1 MTRTRVPLLVLSA
14 AFFACRSNPA
24 GPDDALR
31 EELHRMVEVDQRAR
45 ESLVASADPA
55 PAAIEELVEIDRK
68 NTARMKEIVAAH
80 GWPGKSLVGEE
91 GASNAWLLV
100 QHADQ
105 DLEFQK
111 RCLALLEEAV
121 QEGEASPKELAYLID
136 RVLVAEGKKQL
147 YGTQFTQIDGRLEPQ
162 PIEDEP
168 NVDRRR
174 AAVGLGTLSEY
185 RKVLEEVYAR

>member
-1 MTRTRVPLLVLSA
+1 
-14 AFFACRSNPA
+14 
-24 GPDDALR
+24 
-31 EELHRMVEVDQRAR
+31 MVEVDQRAR